1 MGKYFDIT
9 DRIVRSVI
17 LLAAL
22 APLTQNGTLGR
33 YMIIAATFIL
43 ACGSLIL
50 IFSFKKKENKSY
62 FKEVL
67 NNWQSSV
74 DDMVVFALGGIICL
88 AVDDIPSAIEWFAL
102 CGIMLQC
109 QVIPDS
115 KK

>member
-1 MGKYFDIT
+1 MSKYFDIT

-22 APLTQNGTLGR
+22 APLTQNDTLGR
-33 YMIIAATFIL
+33 YIIIAATITL
-43 ACGSLIL
+43 ACVSLIL
-50 IFSFKKKENKSY
+50 ILSFKKKENKSY

-88 AVDDIPSAIEWFAL
+88 AVEDTTSAIEWFAL
-102 CGIMLQC
+102 CGIMLLC
-109 QVIPDS
+109 QIIPDQ